1 MSENNKPE
9 VKKFYK
15 ILLPIV
21 AFGLGVLGGFLI
33 HDLQSE
39 NEQREKKTFVA
50 SSTYNPSDAL
60 DEISN
65 DQDLP
70 IVAPILWRNSYTLAY
85 DGRSRNPFW
94 VQEVLTKESI
104 EEPADKGKST
114 FREDPQ
120 LPSHI
125 RAHPDD
131 YKKTGFVRGNMVSVT
146 ASKSNP
152 ITREESSL
160 MSNTCPQCPHLIRG
174 YWADLEKSI
183 KLQAQTSDEVK
194 VITGP
199 LYLPQQ
205 DEDGKRFVKY
215 QLIGDNDV
223 AVPTHF
229 FRVISSR
236 KGEKIDTQA
245 YIIPNIP
252 VPRIRPWK
260 NSKSALN
267 KSSWHPEY
275 SF

>member
-1 MSENNKPE
+1 M
-9 VKKFYK
+9 KKSYIRIF
-15 ILLPIV
+15 LPIV
-21 AFGLGVLGGFLI
+21 AFVLGLFGGLLI
-33 HDLQSE
+33 HDLR
-39 NEQREKKTFVA
+39 NETESKEDKTFVV
-50 SSTYNPSDAL
+50 SGDYNPSDAL
-60 DEISN
+60 DEVSN
-65 DQDLP
+65 DQELP
-70 IVAPILWRNSYTLAY
+70 VVAPILWRKSYTLAY

-94 VQEVLTKESI
+94 VQEVLTKDSLQET
-104 EEPADKGKST
+104 AGKGNFA

-120 LPSHI
+120 VPSHI
-125 RAHPDD
+125 RAHPED
-131 YKKTGFVRGNMVSVT
+131 YRKTGFERGNMVSVT

-183 KLQAQTSDEVK
+183 KMQTQTSDEVK

-205 DEDGKRFVKY
+205 GDDGKRYVKY
-215 QLIGDNDV
+215 QVIGGNDI

-229 FRVISSR
+229 FRVIASR

-252 VPRIRPWK
+252 VPK
-260 NSKSALN
+260 NTPLDKFKVSLEQVELASGIQFAR
-267 KSSWHPEY
+267 
-275 SF
+275 